1 MRILIEPSITV
12 EDEGEEFILDINS
25 DGINK
30 EEVISN
36 IISALRTIYYVPQ
49 GNVQRTI
56 EPLGY
61 TSFFTIDTLPDETYN
76 NIEEWIHNYR
86 VINEDGRIYRPNQ
99 FNGTI
104 NVNVG
109 GENFKGQLRFNEF
122 IKVDEYGELSDEDCN
137 ILQNKGKDFT
147 RLDLSN
153 VVFNSTN
160 YEGADFFKTNLEGSC
175 FDYAYMP
182 CAKFVKTN
190 LIRSTFIGA
199 GIVRANFTDADITG
213 ADLSFADLSYA
224 NFTGA
229 DITGANLSFA
239 DLRYANF
246 TDVTFN
252 GETKFDSSIVDDL
265 TITLPEDLVQAI
277 LSYEVED
284 EFADIQYEPIEEDQE
299 RLAPLEIDPD
309 QPINE
314 GVSGN
319 TYGELVKLL
328 APSNTKKVKLPIS
341 RMEMDK
347 WYGISSIGNTSP
359 DVWSQLN
366 VVEPLIGKVFQ
377 CIFVPEQQEGESMVY
392 ETVAPCMAVHS
403 IAGGLDKRQIIQFF
417 DATMAQDKTESAYDT
432 LVSNYPDPN
441 EQLNYLSKE
450 FFNFLMSRLGKHNA
464 DETEDSWTHVYDDIE
479 LRKTL
484 VKHAIFHVE
493 EGIKNHPFFDKTNRY
508 SGPEFFLLIQ
518 EFLKVLPIQVQVVW
532 AQNYIQEF
540 ITGYG
545 QTLDTF
551 DPTLRSPEEFIA
563 SCLNGNLEK
572 LLISIVTGVTH
583 FYKSEREIEGE
594 EQEQERLLDALL
606 GSEFQNYYGE
616 LIDEGPTLDGF
627 IKHIK
632 EGPIIS
638 ENDREKY
645 IEILND
651 PNYKRQIEDNI
662 NVYTGGRRRKHNTRK
677 YIKKRKAIKGT
688 KNIIK
693 QMKKIKT
700 IKGTKN
706 IKGKNTLKKGKHIKR
721 RKTIKRKKTIKR
733 TIK

>member
-1 MRILIEPSITV
+1 MRILIEPYIRIDLTV
-12 EDEGEEFILDINS
+12 DGKEIEQIMYLNSEGVYNINNIRNIVYVKGKIEESLHKIFPEEQRIIEELGNTSLFSVNTLENETRDNINEWINNYNNLDRLIEYSVKIFIDINRKKMNGILCFKRSEREEGEYP
-25 DGINK
+25 
-30 EEVISN
+30 EVIDDEL
-36 IISALRTIYYVPQ
+36 SA
-49 GNVQRTI
+49 
-56 EPLGY
+56 
-61 TSFFTIDTLPDETYN
+61 
-76 NIEEWIHNYR
+76 
-86 VINEDGRIYRPNQ
+86 
-99 FNGTI
+99 
-104 NVNVG
+104 
-109 GENFKGQLRFNEF
+109 F
-122 IKVDEYGELSDEDCN
+122 IKKN
-137 ILQNKGKDFT
+137 GK
-147 RLDLSN
+147 DLSN
-153 VVFNSTN
+153 LNLVNVNLDNVLFSFTDYSGTN
-160 YEGADFFKTNLEGSC
+160 FSSSEMKYSNCEFGQ
-175 FDYAYMP
+175 
-182 CAKFVKTN
+182 FVC
-190 LIRSTFIGA
+190 
-199 GIVRANFTDADITG
+199 ANFTGSNLTETDFRSAN
-213 ADLSFADLSYA
+213 LSRA

-229 DITGANLSFA
+229 DIEGADFRGCILTGA
-239 DLRYANF
+239 DF

-265 TITLPEDLVQAI
+265 TIRLPEDLVQAI

-284 EFADIQYEPIEEDQE
+284 EFADIQYEPTSEDPDGE
-299 RLAPLEIDPD
+299 RLSPLEIVPD
-309 QPINE
+309 QQINE

-347 WYGISSIGNTSP
+347 WYGISSLGNTSP

-392 ETVAPCMAVHS
+392 ETVAPCMAVHNL
-403 IAGGLDKRQIIQFF
+403 AGGLDKRQIIQFF
-417 DATMAQDKTESAYDT
+417 DDTIPNVKTESAYHT
-432 LVSNYPDPN
+432 LLSNYPEPN

-450 FFNFLMSRLGKHNA
+450 FFNLLMSRLGKHNA

-493 EGIKNHPFFDKTNRY
+493 EGIKNHPLFDKTNRF
-508 SGPEFFLLIQ
+508 SGPIFFLIIQ

-572 LLISIVTGVTH
+572 LIISIVTGVTH
-583 FYKSEREIEGE
+583 FYKFEREIEGE
-594 EQEQERLLDALL
+594 EQQHERLLDALL

-616 LIDEGPTLDGF
+616 LIDEGPTLQGF
-627 IKHIK
+627 ITHINK
-632 EGPIIS
+632 GPIIS

-651 PNYKRQIEDNI
+651 PNYKRQIEENI
-662 NVYTGGRRRKHNTRK
+662 NIYTGGRRRKHNTRK

-688 KNIIK
+688 KNNTGKKTITKK

-700 IKGTKN
+700 IKKR
-706 IKGKNTLKKGKHIKR
+706 KNTLKKGKHIKR
-721 RKTIKRKKTIKR
+721 RKTIKRTIK
-733 TIK
+733 